1 MADVMRDF
9 MANAVFFQDAVART
23 GGLNSTDLQA
33 VSLLMSQG
41 PATPG
46 ELAERTGLSAGGAI
60 TAVIDRLEKAG
71 YVSRQR
77 DQADRRRV
85 IVTADVDKVLQQV
98 GPIYGRVGARWAEY
112 LEEFERNA
120 TRLGAV
126 VHWAKDAAE
135 HNEIVLK
142 LLQDRGV
149 KRVVKSKSML
159 TEECHL
165 NPYLELHGIEVVDT
179 DLGERIVQFRGE
191 HPSHIVLPAIHIK
204 KEEVGDCFHEHLGTA
219 AGETGAEPGTV
230 SERGFGALAASI
242 GVLTRSGLS
251 TRSRA
256 C

>member
-9 MANAVFFQDAVART
+9 MANAVLFQDAVART

-85 IVTADVDKVLQQV
+85 IVTADVEQ
-98 GPIYGRVGARWAEY
+98 GPGAGRPDLRPRRRPLG
-112 LEEFERNA
+112 
-120 TRLGAV
+120 RLPGHPHRRA
-126 VHWAKDAAE
+126 
-135 HNEIVLK
+135 
-142 LLQDRGV
+142 DRA
-149 KRVVKSKSML
+149 
-159 TEECHL
+159 
-165 NPYLELHGIEVVDT
+165 
-179 DLGERIVQFRGE
+179 GERALRARQPR
-191 HPSHIVLPAIHIK
+191 S
-204 KEEVGDCFHEHLGTA
+204 TA
-219 AGETGAEPGTV
+219 
-230 SERGFGALAASI
+230 R
-242 GVLTRSGLS
+242 RSS
-251 TRSRA
+251 